1 MPDNITP
8 LHIAAEAGHIET
20 LQVFLNLPIAAELAN
35 LSTEKTNLKP
45 IHFAVEAGHKEV
57 AGQLLELTEEYKGKD
72 LNEVFTQIK
81 KQIDA
86 GKEPAPVVKPE
97 IQLTTG
103 QRKSCEKR
111 KELARAAFNKKQYED
126 AVRLFTEALEI
137 NPYEERYVDE

>member
-20 LQVFLNLPIAAELAN
+20 LQVFLNLPNAAELAN
-35 LSTEKTNLKP
+35 LATEKTRLKP

-57 AGQLLELTEEYKGKD
+57 VGQLLELTEEYKGQE
-72 LNEVFTQIK
+72 LETVFTQIK

-97 IQLTTG
+97 IHLTAG

-111 KELARAAFNKKQYED
+111 KELARTAFNKKHYED

-137 NPYEERYVDE
+137 NPYEER